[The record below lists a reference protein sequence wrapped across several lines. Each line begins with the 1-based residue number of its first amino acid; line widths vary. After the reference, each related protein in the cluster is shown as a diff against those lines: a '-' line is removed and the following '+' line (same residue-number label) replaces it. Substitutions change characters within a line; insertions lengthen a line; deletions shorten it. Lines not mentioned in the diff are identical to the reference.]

1 MKLAIEWFL
10 NPDHLPIIIAQ
21 EKGFLKAQGIT
32 DFELIVPTDHY
43 DGLQELI
50 NGNIQLATNEPLHLI
65 EQYHPEFLSLGT
77 YFETKG
83 GVIMKRNS
91 FEALKRGEHI
101 TVATPVSND
110 KTNGI
115 GLEIIKRYAA
125 KQGVVIKPS
134 QIEFVAKDFYL
145 IKHMKEGADAGWL
158 YFYNFEGVEAE
169 HEHMDVIHMDAK
181 TAGFPNFCALDLF
194 TSKTFYNN
202 HPDEIN
208 AFVQAIKQGI
218 DFIENHPEEAF
229 GIYYNYTKEEGSA
242 LMDDILKATAS
253 CFRKGFESS
262 AERELP
268 ILHFF
273 NAIGITDLSED
284 EFRKAF
290 INQ

>member
-21 EKGFLKAQGIT
+21 KKGFLKEHGISN
-32 DFELIVPTDHY
+32 FELIVPTDHY

-50 NGNIQLATNEPLHLI
+50 SGNIQLATNEPLHLI

-91 FEALKRGEHI
+91 FEALKRGEKI
-101 TVATPVSND
+101 QVATPVSNE

-125 KQGVVIKPS
+125 KQGYS
-134 QIEFVAKDFYL
+134 LNDAQIEFVAKDFYL

-181 TAGFPNFCALDLF
+181 TAGFANFCALDLF
-194 TSKTFYNN
+194 TSKTYYEQQ
-202 HPDEIN
+202 PDKISG
-208 AFVQAIKQGI
+208 FVQALKQAI

-229 GIYYNYTKEEGSA
+229 AIYYKYTQEQESP

-253 CFRKGFESS
+253 CFRKEFDSS

-273 NAIGITDLSED
+273 NEIGITNLSED

>member
-21 EKGFLKAQGIT
+21 EKGFLKEQGIT
-32 DFELIVPTDHY
+32 DFELIVPSDHY

-50 NGNIQLATNEPLHLI
+50 SGNIQLATNEPLHLI

-83 GVIMKRNS
+83 GVIMKRSS
-91 FEALKRGEHI
+91 FEALRRGEHI

-125 KQGVVIKPS
+125 KQGFAIQPS
-134 QIEFVAKDFYL
+134 QVEFEAKDFYL

-169 HEHMDVIHMDAK
+169 HEEMDVIHMDAK
-181 TAGFPNFCALDLF
+181 TSGFANFCALDLF
-194 TSKTFYNN
+194 TSKTYYEEQ
-202 HPDEIN
+202 PDKIN
-208 AFVQAIKQGI
+208 GFVQALKQAI
-218 DFIENHPEEAF
+218 DFIENRPEEAF
-229 GIYYNYTKEEGSA
+229 AVYYKYTQEEKSA

-253 CFRKGFESS
+253 CFRREFESS

-268 ILHFF
+268 ILDFF
-273 NAIGITDLSED
+273 NAIGITDLSEN

>member
-10 NPDHLPIIIAQ
+10 NPDHLPIIIAK
-21 EKGFLKAQGIT
+21 EKGFLKGQGIK
-32 DFELIVPTDHY
+32 DFELIVPSDHY

-50 NGNIQLATNEPLHLI
+50 SGNIQLATNEPLHLI

-91 FEALKRGEHI
+91 FEALKRGEKI
-101 TVATPVSND
+101 QVATPVSNE

-125 KQGVVIKPS
+125 KQGYS
-134 QIEFVAKDFYL
+134 LNDTQIEFVAKDFYL
-145 IKHMKEGADAGWL
+145 VKHMKEGADAGWL

-169 HEHMDVIHMDAK
+169 HEHMDVIHMDAN
-181 TAGFPNFCALDLF
+181 TAGFANFCALDLF
-194 TSKTFYNN
+194 TSQSYYNN
-202 HPDEIN
+202 HPDKIN

-218 DFIENHPEEAF
+218 DFIENHSEEAF
-229 GIYYNYTKEEGSA
+229 SIYYDYTKEEKSP
-242 LMDDILKATAS
+242 LMDEILKATS
-253 CFRKGFESS
+253 KCFYKNFESS
-262 AERELP
+262 AEKELP
-268 ILHFF
+268 ILNFF
-273 NAIGITDLSED
+273 NDIGITDLSEN

-290 INQ
+290 LH